1 MLLEKKKK
9 RKKLLDTTTTLDN
22 TFHPVLPPAY
32 NPISPPSKQTRRSRW
47 RDENWGTIDFKTED
61 DRPGRFCGQGL
72 NSASGCRDRRR
83 SIIAPVAG
91 KSKK

>member
-9 RKKLLDTTTTLDN
+9 RKKFLDTTT
-22 TFHPVLPPAY
+22 
-32 NPISPPSKQTRRSRW
+32 
-47 RDENWGTIDFKTED
+47 TIDFKTED